1 MEHICCVRTS
11 DELRMVNRNIC
22 RERVMSLHTLT
33 PSHPHTTITRTH
45 PHTPSH
51 AHILTHHHM
60 HTPSHTHTL
69 KNLQTYLTH
78 PHSPPSHPHS
88 PSHTTFTHPHT
99 LTVPPSHPHTLTT
112 FVCLFGSNRRRQPMR
127 TERMFSTPAD
137 TKFSAFGSTPVS
149 TESPKPDSCR
159 HTHTHTHTSNG

>member
-33 PSHPHTTITRTH
+33 PSHPHTTHTCTH
-45 PHTPSH
+45 PHT
-51 AHILTHHHM
+51 I
-60 HTPSHTHTL
+60 TPSKISKHISHTL
-69 KNLQTYLTH
+69 TVPPHTLTVH
-78 PHSPPSHPHS
+78 PLTPSQSP
-88 PSHTTFTHPHT
+88 PHT